1 MRHDAWLGHGRCPAG
16 ALFTGGVTV
25 AAACGWWRARR
36 ALRPV
41 KAMVSELERMGVTRL
56 DRRVGSSH
64 GAMADLAAAL
74 NVLLDRL
81 EHDIAQ
87 RRWLL
92 AETAHEVRRPLTA
105 MKAELEVSLRAD
117 DLDAPAHELIQGAR
131 DQVDRMAQ
139 TLEDAL
145 RLAQGEGDVLVLAPV
160 DLGQAAGAAAR
171 QLLPLA
177 RAKGVTLD
185 VGDGSGEARADPRRL
200 HQALTNLI
208 ENAIKFSPAGGAV
221 SVSAWQREGR
231 VGVTV
236 ADEGPGV
243 PHDARERVFEPFY
256 RIDGDPADSVPGSGL
271 GLAISRQIAVAH
283 GGRVWV
289 DGGGGGGSAFS
300 LELPSAHTTNDE
312 DDGPPLGATS
322 RTV

>member
-1 MRHDAWLGHGRCPAG
+1 MRGDARLPRSRVPVG
-16 ALFTGGVTV
+16 ALLTGGVAV
-25 AAACGWWRARR
+25 AAACGWCRAWR

-41 KAMVSELERMGVTRL
+41 KAMVSELEGIGVTRL
-56 DRRVGSSH
+56 DRRVEARWSN
-64 GAMADLAAAL
+64 GAMADLAAAF
-74 NVLLDRL
+74 NALLDRL
-81 EHDIAQ
+81 EHDTAQ

-92 AETAHEVRRPLTA
+92 AEAAHEVRRPLTA
-105 MKAELEVSLRAD
+105 MKAELDVSLRAD
-117 DLDAPAHELIQGAR
+117 DLGPPARELIQSAG

-160 DLGQAAGAAAR
+160 DLCEAVEAAAR

-177 RAKGVTLD
+177 RAKGMTLD
-185 VGDGSGEARADPRRL
+185 VGEGSGEAHADPRRL

-221 SVSAWQREGR
+221 SVNAWQREGR

-243 PHDARERVFEPFY
+243 PPHARERVFEPFY
-256 RIDGDPADSVPGSGL
+256 RIDGEPAGSVLGSGL

-289 DGGGGGGSAFS
+289 DDDGGGSAFS
-300 LELPSAHTTNDE
+300 LELPRALTDE
-312 DDGPPLGATS
+312 H
-322 RTV
+322 